1 MAEEGRDA
9 PRQGTHTSARPA
21 ATDAEKEAVSYEM
34 LQDLLRSERR
44 SNKLMPVTARFWFL
58 VREFLEAVT
67 NEFRAEQAKDP
78 FSRKVMLLT
87 DEVKNARHAAESL
100 WALRERKLAMLALA
114 ATKDRKRPEGVTPD
128 EAELYDGFLQALGT
142 ARTRLFDGLLP
153 PPTLQPPPVPVP
165 SPAPGATTA
174 PPVQMPIQEPPR
186 PDAKAPVMSVPVAPP
201 PPATAAG
208 GPGVHV
214 VPHDTTQT
222 VQMVTIR
229 ALGDIPPFVGPDMQ
243 TYLLK
248 AGDLATVPPSIANLL
263 VRRNKAAI
271 VNMG

>member
-1 MAEEGRDA
+1 
-9 PRQGTHTSARPA
+9 
-21 ATDAEKEAVSYEM
+21 M
-34 LQDLLRSERR
+34 LQDLLRAERR
-44 SNKLMPVTARFWFL
+44 SNKLMSVTARFWFL
-58 VREFLEAVT
+58 VREFLEAIT

-114 ATKDRKRPEGVTPD
+114 ATKDRKRPDGLTPD
-128 EAELYDGFLQALGT
+128 EAELYESFAKTLNA
-142 ARTRLFDGLLP
+142 ARAKQFEGLLP
-153 PPTLQPPPVPVP
+153 PPSLLPPPLPVP
-165 SPAPGATTA
+165 SAAPAPTTA
-174 PPVQMPIQEPPR
+174 PPVQMPIQEPPK
-186 PDAKAPVMSVPVAPP
+186 PEAKAPIMSAPVAPSP
-201 PPATAAG
+201 PSTSSG
-208 GPGVHV
+208 GQGVHV
-214 VPHDTTQT
+214 VPHDTTQA

-248 AGDLATVPPSIANLL
+248 QGDLATVPPSIANLL

-271 VNMG
+271 VNVG